1 MSSNGFA
8 LPKNGETTPSMSRND
23 FVRECI
29 ELLEANFSRRG
40 GEEEEE
46 EEGGAARCLEKLD
59 FDFPECS
66 LSELDALLERMDG
79 G

>member
-1 MSSNGFA
+1 
-8 LPKNGETTPSMSRND
+8 MSRND